1 MHGHV
6 SRGSPLLG
14 LYPLTTYHDV
24 YEGAVYGWQRAYPVN
39 TRYHT
44 TRTHEAAEHLE
55 HHHQQAQVDHR
66 TENGSAAGDVL
77 LGNSWELG
85 LGRPAVAHSCLARSL
100 VRTAWPGSTAHAR
113 LTARPGQ
120 HAPDTGAGTL
130 TPRALASAGPVL
142 LSQGAQ
148 AS

>member
-66 TENGSAAGDVL
+66 TENGSAAGDVRTTWEQ
-77 LGNSWELG
+77 LGVG
-85 LGRPAVAHSCLARSL
+85 
-100 VRTAWPGSTAHAR
+100 AWPAGRGTFLRVRSFVQLGPAPQPTRAC
-113 LTARPGQ
+113 RPGQ

-130 TPRALASAGPVL
+130 TPRALASAPCF
-142 LSQGAQ
+142 
-148 AS
+148 